1 MDYSEKQKDK
11 SIIEKSYFSLMNVSF
26 KIENDDIDDI
36 SEELQKNPYLTK
48 DYVPELEIKDK
59 NTFICD
65 KKI

>member
-48 DYVPELEIKDK
+48 DYVP
-59 NTFICD
+59 
-65 KKI
+65 